1 MNETLIQAPD
11 RVLSTLN
18 PDGSR
23 HWLRPWTSR
32 GTFWRWR
39 RIVAYVLI
47 VLFTALPNITINDK
61 PAVLLDIVHR
71 RFTFLGKTLLPTD
84 TLLLALLLIGIFL
97 TIFLMTAL
105 FGRVWCGW
113 MCPQTVYLEFLYRPI
128 ERLFEGEP
136 GRRKAKKNVGLRK
149 VLRFGVYLVISAF
162 LAHTFLSYFVG
173 VAQLRHWILGSPFD
187 HPAAFLVMAATT
199 GLMLFDFGYFR
210 EQVCCVVC
218 PYARM
223 QGALLD
229 RDSLIISYDR
239 KRGEPRGRRGKRAK
253 GDVSLKVVGD
263 EQLGD
268 CVDCHMCVN
277 TCPTGIDIRDGLQL
291 ECIGCAQCIDACNTV
306 MAKVG
311 KPLGLIRYT
320 SERAVE
326 QGKRRLLRPRV
337 LIYPVLLLIIGG
349 AFFGV
354 LSSKANASVQVL
366 RAPGL
371 PFNRMAGGEVS
382 NQIRVRL
389 TNRTDEDAVY
399 TISIADNQHVR
410 LVGDENPVPITA
422 GEQRSVAMLVVAPAD
437 AFVGGRLEVHIRVE
451 DGKEFVHDTAY
462 HLLGPANTAGAEHD
476 ERRQQESEGD
486 GAADD

>member
-1 MNETLIQAPD
+1 MNETLIQAPE

-18 PDGSR
+18 QDGSR
-23 HWLRPWTSR
+23 RWLRPWPSR

-39 RIVAYVLI
+39 RAVAYFLI
-47 VLFTALPNITINDK
+47 VLFTALPHIRVNDK
-61 PAVLLDIVHR
+61 PAILLDIIR
-71 RFTFLGKTLLPTD
+71 REFTFLGKTLLPTD

-97 TIFLMTAL
+97 TIFLVTAL
-105 FGRVWCGW
+105 FGRIWCGW

-136 GRRKAKKNVGLRK
+136 GRRKPKTNLGLRK
-149 VLRFGVYLVISAF
+149 TARFAVYLVISAL

-173 VAQLRHWILGSPFD
+173 VDQLRHWILGSPIR
-187 HPAAFLVMAATT
+187 HPVAFMVMAATT
-199 GLMLFDFGYFR
+199 ALMLFDFGYFR
-210 EQVCCVVC
+210 EQVCVVAC

-239 KRGEPRGRRGKRAK
+239 KRGEPRGRRGGRAG
-253 GDVSLKVVGD
+253 GDLSLPVVTTD
-263 EQLGD
+263 AGD

-291 ECIGCAQCIDACNTV
+291 ECIGCAQCIDACNAV

-326 QGKRRLLRPRV
+326 RGARRLLRPRV
-337 LIYPVLLLIIGG
+337 VIYPVLLLIVAG
-349 AFFGV
+349 AFLGV
-354 LSSKANASVQVL
+354 LAGKADADVQVL

-371 PFNRMAGGEVS
+371 PFNRMQGGDVS
-382 NQIRVRL
+382 NQVRVRL
-389 TNRTDEDAVY
+389 TNRTDRDATY
-399 TISIADNQHVR
+399 AISI
-410 LVGDENPVPITA
+410 VGDERVGLVGEENPVRVA
-422 GEQRSVAMLVVAPAD
+422 SGEQRSVTMLVVAPPD
-437 AFVGGRLEVHIRVE
+437 AFVAGKLDVTVRVE
-451 DGKEFVHDTAY
+451 DGREFTRDTLY
-462 HLLGPANTAGAEHD
+462 RLLGPSAAGGTHD
-476 ERRQQESEGD
+476 
-486 GAADD
+486 